1 MNETHAYLLYRCI
14 HRSGS
19 GVSTPVVG
27 GGSGGDAPVTVGGGS
42 RGSESPL
49 SARNKAVEEEIQQL
63 VLEARLR
70 NQAARH
76 AQVNTRH
83 ETH

>member
-1 MNETHAYLLYRCI
+1 MHHCI

-27 GGSGGDAPVTVGGGS
+27 GDRGGDAPVTVGGGS

-83 ETH
+83 ETQKF